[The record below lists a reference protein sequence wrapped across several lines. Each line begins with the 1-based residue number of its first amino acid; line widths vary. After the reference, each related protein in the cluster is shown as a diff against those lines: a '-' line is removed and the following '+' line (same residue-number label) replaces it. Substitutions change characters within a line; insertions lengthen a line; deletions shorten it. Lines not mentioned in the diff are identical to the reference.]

1 MVSVPA
7 SRPANRLIAGE
18 EKRLQRALARTGL
31 WLRDHQRAIRAIQW
45 VIIGAYAGLLI
56 IPLMTPM
63 PDRLSH
69 IWSNAVLFAQFM
81 FWGIWWPFVLVSM
94 VLMGRTW
101 CGVFCPEGALA
112 EAASRHGYGRATPS
126 WIKWKGWPFVAFA
139 CTTIYGQMV
148 SVYQYPKPVIIVLGG
163 STLAA
168 MAVGFLYG
176 REKRVWCRY
185 LCPVSGV
192 FAVLAKLAPVY
203 YRVDRETWNDWER
216 KPGTPMPHVNCA
228 PLVPIKTMRGA
239 SACHMC
245 GRCASFKDAIQLSG
259 RSPSYEVVEVAG
271 DAPKPWESLL
281 IIFGMMG
288 IAAGAFQW
296 ASSPIYVDVKQWL
309 AEWLVEHGGIAMI
322 QPQLPWWVL
331 TNYPDL
337 NDMMTP
343 LDGGLMIA
351 YILAVACI
359 TSIAVGGLVAI
370 ANWAL
375 GGWKSARFHH
385 LVQCL
390 IPMAGCGVF
399 LGLSATT
406 VTLLKAEDVPLA
418 FVSDLRIL
426 LLLGAVAWSAW
437 LLWSVTRRYTSSMA
451 RRLVATAMGAL
462 ATGVAAFNWVLLF
475 WIW

>member
-1 MVSVPA
+1 
-7 SRPANRLIAGE
+7 
-18 EKRLQRALARTGL
+18 
-31 WLRDHQRAIRAIQW
+31 
-45 VIIGAYAGLLI
+45 
-56 IPLMTPM
+56 
-63 PDRLSH
+63 
-69 IWSNAVLFAQFM
+69 
-81 FWGIWWPFVLVSM
+81 
-94 VLMGRTW
+94 
-101 CGVFCPEGALA
+101 
-112 EAASRHGYGRATPS
+112 
-126 WIKWKGWPFVAFA
+126 
-139 CTTIYGQMV
+139 
-148 SVYQYPKPVIIVLGG
+148 
-163 STLAA
+163 
-168 MAVGFLYG
+168 
-176 REKRVWCRY
+176 
-185 LCPVSGV
+185 
-192 FAVLAKLAPVY
+192 
-203 YRVDRETWNDWER
+203 
-216 KPGTPMPHVNCA
+216 
-228 PLVPIKTMRGA
+228 
-239 SACHMC
+239 
-245 GRCASFKDAIQLSG
+245 
-259 RSPSYEVVEVAG
+259 
-271 DAPKPWESLL
+271 
-281 IIFGMMG
+281 MMG

-375 GGWKSARFHH
+375 GGWKAARFHH

-426 LLLGAVAWSAW
+426 LLLGAVVWSAW
-437 LLWSVTRRYTSSMA
+437 LLWSVARRYTSSMA

-462 ATGVAAFNWVLLF
+462 ATGVAAFNLVLLF